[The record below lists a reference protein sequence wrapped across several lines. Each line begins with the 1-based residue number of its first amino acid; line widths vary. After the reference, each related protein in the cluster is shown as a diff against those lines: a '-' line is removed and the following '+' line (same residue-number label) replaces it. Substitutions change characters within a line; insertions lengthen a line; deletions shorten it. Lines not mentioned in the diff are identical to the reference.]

1 MNIDLSHGIKLYK
14 NKSYERALEEFNSY
28 LDKIDENSLE
38 KVELNYHI
46 GLTLTKLE
54 NYEEALLHLEQVVNS
69 HSSMLHIFQS
79 RMILGY
85 IYIITKRYKLA
96 EFEFNKLITEGAQS
110 PQIYASLGYIYFV
123 QNDTN
128 KSIKYFK
135 KSLKIDENYAN
146 AINSLGYVYAEKGI
160 DLEEAITLCKK
171 AVNIKPENPAYLDS
185 LGWAFYKNN
194 QYSEARSNLRK
205 AMGLSPGNKD
215 IALHMKK
222 VLSKF
227 S

>member
-1 MNIDLSHGIKLYK
+1 MNIDLSNGIKLYK
-14 NKSYERALEEFNSY
+14 NKSYERALKEFNSL

-38 KVELNYHI
+38 KVELDYHI

-69 HSSMLHIFQS
+69 HSSLLHIFQS

-96 EFEFNKLITEGAQS
+96 EFEFNKLIKEGAQS
-110 PQIYASLGYIYFV
+110 PQIFASLGYICFV
-123 QNDTN
+123 QNDI
-128 KSIKYFK
+128 KESIQYFK

-160 DLEEAITLCKK
+160 DLVEAIILCKK
-171 AVNIKPENPAYLDS
+171 AVNLKPESPAYLDS
-185 LGWAFYKNN
+185 LGWAYYKNK
-194 QYSEARSNLRK
+194 QYSEARSYLRK
-205 AMGLSPGNKD
+205 ALEFAPGNKD